1 MIELLM
7 YTIIR
12 GNYLYF
18 SHYKGAIMELSLN
31 QEKAI
36 NHVNGPALVLA
47 VPGAGKTTVIIH
59 RTINLI
65 SNHRVNPDKILSITF
80 SKSSAMDMKNRFEK
94 MYPGFNRTGIKFS
107 TIHSFC
113 YGLIREYAYIK
124 KTDYKL
130 IEEEKNAFNK
140 YNLLKKIYLE
150 INNEYITE
158 EKLEILISAISYIKN
173 MMINP
178 NDFINAN
185 KIEID
190 NFLRIYTVY
199 ENYKKRHNLLD
210 FDDMLTISLEILN
223 SNKYLLAK
231 YRDKYNYIQLDEGQ
245 DTSKIQME
253 IIRLLASPKDNL
265 FIVADDD
272 QSIYGFR
279 GAYPQGLFD
288 FKKDY
293 PKGKFFYMENNFRS
307 TKNIVS
313 LSNKFIK
320 KNKTRYNKN
329 ITTENSYLEPINII
343 KVNNIDEQYKYI
355 LKGLE
360 ENGPNSTAVLF
371 RNNLSAVGLIEIL
384 EKNKLPFKTRDTKLK
399 FFNHWLVNEILN
411 LMKFSEDTSRM
422 EIFEN
427 LYYKIKGYISKKQI
441 NYAKTLDSNACVFDR
456 IMEYPGISEFYKKNL
471 RELKLDFKRITKLK
485 PYDAIKYIESI
496 LEYGEYL
503 KENSKKYGMTYDTLK
518 MYIFYL
524 ELIAKSTNSLSEFIG
539 RLNHLQYLCSNSNT
553 NSDSIT
559 LSTVH
564 SAKGLEFDRVYMVD
578 LIEGEFPNFNQDSS
592 EDLESLEEERRL
604 FYVGMTRAKKYLTL
618 ITYKNLEEKQLEQSR
633 FLDELQELD

>member
-1 MIELLM
+1 
-7 YTIIR
+7 
-12 GNYLYF
+12 
-18 SHYKGAIMELSLN
+18 MELSLN

-65 SNHRVNPDKILSITF
+65 SNHHINPDKILSITF
-80 SKSSAMDMKNRFEK
+80 SKASAIDMKNRFEK

-124 KTDYKL
+124 RIDYTL

-158 EKLEILISAISYIKN
+158 EKLETLISSISYIKN

-178 NDFINAN
+178 SDFIKTS

-190 NFLRIYTVY
+190 NFISIYTVY
-199 ENYKKRHNLLD
+199 ENYKKRHHLLD

-245 DTSKIQME
+245 DTSKIQMK
-253 IIRLLASPKDNL
+253 IIRLLASPRDNL

-293 PKGKFFYMENNFRS
+293 PKGNFFYMENNFRS

-355 LKGLE
+355 LKELE
-360 ENGPNSTAVLF
+360 EKGSNNTAILF
-371 RNNLSAVGLIEIL
+371 RNNLSAVGLIEIF
-384 EKNKLPFKTRDTKLK
+384 ERNKMEFKTRDAKLR

-411 LMKFSEDTSRM
+411 LMKFAEDTSQM

-441 NYAKTLDSNACVFDR
+441 NYAKTLGSNTCVFNR
-456 IMEYPGISEFYKKNL
+456 IMEYPGINEFYKKNL

-485 PYDAIKYIESI
+485 PYEAIKYIENT

-553 NSDSIT
+553 NYDAIT

-564 SAKGLEFDRVYMVD
+564 SAKGLEFDRVYMTD
-578 LIEGEFPNFNQDSS
+578 LIEGEFPNLNQDSS

-604 FYVGMTRAKKYLTL
+604 FYVGMTRAKKHLTL
-618 ITYKNLEEKQLEQSR
+618 ITYKNSEEKQLEQSR

>member
-1 MIELLM
+1 M

-288 FKKDY
+288 FKKD
-293 PKGKFFYMENNFRS
+293 
-307 TKNIVS
+307 
-313 LSNKFIK
+313 
-320 KNKTRYNKN
+320 
-329 ITTENSYLEPINII
+329 
-343 KVNNIDEQYKYI
+343 
-355 LKGLE
+355 
-360 ENGPNSTAVLF
+360 
-371 RNNLSAVGLIEIL
+371 
-384 EKNKLPFKTRDTKLK
+384 
-399 FFNHWLVNEILN
+399 
-411 LMKFSEDTSRM
+411 
-422 EIFEN
+422 
-427 LYYKIKGYISKKQI
+427 
-441 NYAKTLDSNACVFDR
+441 
-456 IMEYPGISEFYKKNL
+456 
-471 RELKLDFKRITKLK
+471 
-485 PYDAIKYIESI
+485 
-496 LEYGEYL
+496 
-503 KENSKKYGMTYDTLK
+503 
-518 MYIFYL
+518 
-524 ELIAKSTNSLSEFIG
+524 
-539 RLNHLQYLCSNSNT
+539 
-553 NSDSIT
+553 
-559 LSTVH
+559 
-564 SAKGLEFDRVYMVD
+564 
-578 LIEGEFPNFNQDSS
+578 
-592 EDLESLEEERRL
+592 
-604 FYVGMTRAKKYLTL
+604 
-618 ITYKNLEEKQLEQSR
+618 
-633 FLDELQELD
+633 